1 MDSAHLH
8 YLCGVNSDEEQASAR
23 SRHQWR
29 LAVVSTQAVAQ
40 LAVLPMPAF
49 PKQADVF
56 LFFGLALWLWGGLLY
71 IWMISLIF
79 YRYTFFAFVPSDLM
93 PPYWI
98 NMGAMAISTLVGAL
112 LSTSTG
118 SSFLAELHPFVAGL
132 TVFFWATATWWI
144 PMLVILGFWRHVIKR
159 FPLSYDPLYWGT
171 VFPLGVYSVA
181 TYRLAAF
188 LHLGFLFWIPRCFAY
203 LALVAWL
210 VTFTGMTRAIVRP
223 LRPGQPSVKA
233 MQRM

>member
-1 MDSAHLH
+1 MLDKERIRNLQPAYFALVMATGIVSIACSLQQR
-8 YLCGVNSDEEQASAR
+8 G
-23 SRHQWR
+23 WI
-29 LAVVSTQAVAQ
+29 AV
-40 LAVLPMPAF
+40 
-49 PKQADVF
+49 
-56 LFFGLALWLWGGLLY
+56 
-71 IWMISLIF
+71 
-79 YRYTFFAFVPSDLM
+79 
-93 PPYWI
+93 
-98 NMGAMAISTLVGAL
+98 
-112 LSTSTG
+112 
-118 SSFLAELHPFVAGL
+118 
-132 TVFFWATATWWI
+132 
-144 PMLVILGFWRHVIKR
+144 VILGFWRHVIKR
-159 FPLSYDPLYWGT
+159 FPLSYDPLYWGA